1 MSDRPALDEA
11 VRDLLAAVVTA
22 LTLPLPALD
31 EADERAHSRLL
42 EIRASDVRIVLD
54 VLTRS
59 RHRGA
64 VTASAAEIRRRT
76 DREPV
81 DYAPFVFREEEG
93 TA

>member
-11 VRDLLAAVVTA
+11 VRDLLAAVVAA
-22 LTLPLPALD
+22 LDLPLPALD
-31 EADERAHSRLL
+31 AADEHAHSLLL

-64 VTASAAEIRRRT
+64 VAESAAEIRRRT
-76 DREPV
+76 AREPL
-81 DYAPFVFREEEG
+81 DYAPYVFREEG
-93 TA
+93 DTP